1 MISDSKKLT
10 DGIVIYSA
18 LFSEFEPLDFKNDAL
33 AGIRANYFNSG
44 RVPQKDKMEINGGDS
59 VYFGLSY
66 QLASGKPISW
76 KMNRNGRPYQTVK
89 KMKGG
94 AYCVSTY
101 SELGAVIKRQ
111 FFNENHEWVKTE
123 FYDGTKKAA
132 LKATATP
139 KMVEEIFAIEYE
151 TIGLGDSFQSRL
163 LFPSTV
169 PTDPCSALVYSNLGM
184 IWFDY
189 KFKPEDLQLQEEA
202 VPTVHKKGFGLS
214 TTSFLYLSGKPA
226 EIDLKNAPYFSKEE
240 NSAAAEEKSA
250 NTEEKPYSA
259 YDKIES
265 IILEAQKINKNVLGE
280 EKPSVPTTEKA
291 TATEKSDSSEATKNN
306 SNIEINKPELA
317 VEPENNSENEI
328 KEPEPVAEPENNSE
342 NEIKEPELVAEPEN
356 NSENEIKEPEPVAKP
371 ENNSENEIKEPEPV
385 AEPENNSENE
395 IKEPEP
401 VAEPENNSENE
412 IKEPEPVAE
421 PENNSENEIKE
432 PEPAAEPENNSENE
446 IKEAE
451 PVAESENNSENEIKE
466 PEPVAEPE
474 NNSENEI
481 KEAEPVAESENNSE
495 NEIKEPEP
503 VAEPENNSD
512 EEKSEPADHSNQ
524 ADKTDDPSAEPIIVP
539 AEEPSRD
546 LALETSSG
554 IYSYYGELDEN
565 NLRSGRGR
573 TVTPDGLTSYDGEYV
588 AGKRH
593 GFGVCYYKE
602 GKINYS
608 GNWNEGVRQGSGVGY
623 RLSDGTMHAGG
634 WKGNAPE
641 GYGARFDKNGNLI
654 DVSMYK
660 NGVRDG
666 KSVFFDEKGNV
677 LISVWKKGELV
688 SQKLITD
695 EGE

>member
-76 KMNRNGRPYQTVK
+76 KMNRNGRPYQTAK

-202 VPTVHKKGFGLS
+202 VPTVQKKGFGLS

-226 EIDLKNAPYFSKEE
+226 EIDLKNAPYFSEEE

-291 TATEKSDSSEATKNN
+291 TATEKPDSSEATKNN

-328 KEPEPVAEPENNSE
+328 KEPKPVAE
-342 NEIKEPELVAEPEN
+342 
-356 NSENEIKEPEPVAKP
+356 P

-432 PEPAAEPENNSENE
+432 PEP
-446 IKEAE
+446 
-451 PVAESENNSENEIKE
+451 
-466 PEPVAEPE
+466 VAEPE

-481 KEAEPVAESENNSE
+481 KEAESVAEPENNSE
-495 NEIKEPEP
+495 NEIKEPETA
-503 VAEPENNSD
+503 AEPENNSD

-524 ADKTDDPSAEPIIVP
+524 ADKTDDPSAEPVIVP
-539 AEEPSRD
+539 AEEPARD

-588 AGKRH
+588 DGKRH

-634 WKGNAPE
+634 WKDNAPE

>member
-132 LKATATP
+132 LKATANP

-202 VPTVHKKGFGLS
+202 VPTVQKKGFGLS

-226 EIDLKNAPYFSKEE
+226 EIDLKNAPYFSEEE

-250 NTEEKPYSA
+250 STEEKPYSA

-291 TATEKSDSSEATKNN
+291 TATEKSDSSEVTENN
-306 SNIEINKPELA
+306 SNIEISKPELA

-342 NEIKEPELVAEPEN
+342 NEIKEAEPVAEPENNSEYEIKEPEPVAEPEN
-356 NSENEIKEPEPVAKP
+356 NSENEIKEPEPVAEP
-371 ENNSENEIKEPEPV
+371 ENNSENEIKETEPVAEPENNSENEIKEAEPV

-432 PEPAAEPENNSENE
+432 TEPAAEPENNSENE
-446 IKEAE
+446 IK
-451 PVAESENNSENEIKE
+451 V
-466 PEPVAEPE
+466 PETAAEPE
-474 NNSENEI
+474 NNSDNEI
-481 KEAEPVAESENNSE
+481 KEFEPAAEP
-495 NEIKEPEP
+495 K
-503 VAEPENNSD
+503 NNSD

-539 AEEPSRD
+539 AEEPARD

-588 AGKRH
+588 DGKRH

-634 WKGNAPE
+634 WKDNAPD

>member
-44 RVPQKDKMEINGGDS
+44 RVPQKDKLEINGGDS

-76 KMNRNGRPYQTVK
+76 KMNRNGRPYQTAK

-132 LKATATP
+132 LKATANP
-139 KMVEEIFAIEYE
+139 KMVEEILAIEYE

-169 PTDPCSALVYSNLGM
+169 PTDSCSALVYSNLGM

-202 VPTVHKKGFGLS
+202 VPTVQKKGFGLS

-291 TATEKSDSSEATKNN
+291 TATEKSDSSEVTENN
-306 SNIEINKPELA
+306 SNIEISKPKLA

-328 KEPEPVAEPENNSE
+328 KEPKPVAEPENNSE
-342 NEIKEPELVAEPEN
+342 NEIKEP
-356 NSENEIKEPEPVAKP
+356 K
-371 ENNSENEIKEPEPV
+371 PV

-412 IKEPEPVAE
+412 IKEPEPT
-421 PENNSENEIKE
+421 
-432 PEPAAEPENNSENE
+432 
-446 IKEAE
+446 
-451 PVAESENNSENEIKE
+451 
-466 PEPVAEPE
+466 
-474 NNSENEI
+474 
-481 KEAEPVAESENNSE
+481 
-495 NEIKEPEP
+495 
-503 VAEPENNSD
+503 AEPENNSD

-539 AEEPSRD
+539 AEEPARD

-634 WKGNAPE
+634 WKDNAPE

>member
-76 KMNRNGRPYQTVK
+76 KMNRNGRPYQTAK

-132 LKATATP
+132 LKATAAP

-202 VPTVHKKGFGLS
+202 VPTVQKKGFGLS

-226 EIDLKNAPYFSKEE
+226 EIDLKNAPYFSEEE

-328 KEPEPVAEPENNSE
+328 KEPKP
-342 NEIKEPELVAEPEN
+342 VAEPEN

-371 ENNSENEIKEPEPV
+371 ENNSENEIKEPEP
-385 AEPENNSENE
+385 
-395 IKEPEP
+395 
-401 VAEPENNSENE
+401 
-412 IKEPEPVAE
+412 
-421 PENNSENEIKE
+421 
-432 PEPAAEPENNSENE
+432 AAEP
-446 IKEAE
+446 
-451 PVAESENNSENEIKE
+451 ENNSENEIKE

-481 KEAEPVAESENNSE
+481 KEAEPVAEPENNSE

-524 ADKTDDPSAEPIIVP
+524 ADKTDDPSAEPVIVP
-539 AEEPSRD
+539 AEEPARD

-634 WKGNAPE
+634 WKDNAPE

>member
-76 KMNRNGRPYQTVK
+76 KMNRNGRPYQTAK

-132 LKATATP
+132 LKATASP

-169 PTDPCSALVYSNLGM
+169 PTDSCSALVYSNLGM

-202 VPTVHKKGFGLS
+202 VPTVQKKGFGLS

-226 EIDLKNAPYFSKEE
+226 EIDLKNAPYFSEEE

-250 NTEEKPYSA
+250 STEEKPYSA

-291 TATEKSDSSEATKNN
+291 TATEKSDSSEVTENN
-306 SNIEINKPELA
+306 SNIEISKPELA

-328 KEPEPVAEPENNSE
+328 KV
-342 NEIKEPELVAEPEN
+342 
-356 NSENEIKEPEPVAKP
+356 
-371 ENNSENEIKEPEPV
+371 
-385 AEPENNSENE
+385 
-395 IKEPEP
+395 
-401 VAEPENNSENE
+401 
-412 IKEPEPVAE
+412 PEPVAE

-446 IKEAE
+446 IKE
-451 PVAESENNSENEIKE
+451 

-481 KEAEPVAESENNSE
+481 KEPKPVAEPENNSE
-495 NEIKEPEP
+495 NEIKESEP
-503 VAEPENNSD
+503 AAEPKNNSD

-524 ADKTDDPSAEPIIVP
+524 SDKTDDPSAEPIIVP
-539 AEEPSRD
+539 AEEPARD

-588 AGKRH
+588 DGKRH

-634 WKGNAPE
+634 WKDNAPE

>member
-76 KMNRNGRPYQTVK
+76 KMNRNGRPYQTAK

-169 PTDPCSALVYSNLGM
+169 PTDSCSALVYSNLGM

-202 VPTVHKKGFGLS
+202 VPTVQKKGFGLS

-226 EIDLKNAPYFSKEE
+226 EIDLKNAPYFSEEE

-291 TATEKSDSSEATKNN
+291 TATEKPDSSEATKNN

-342 NEIKEPELVAEPEN
+342 NEIKEPEPVAKPEN
-356 NSENEIKEPEPVAKP
+356 NSENEIKEPEPVAEP
-371 ENNSENEIKEPEPV
+371 ENNSENEIKEAELVAEPENNSENELKEPEPV

-432 PEPAAEPENNSENE
+432 PETA
-446 IKEAE
+446 
-451 PVAESENNSENEIKE
+451 
-466 PEPVAEPE
+466 
-474 NNSENEI
+474 
-481 KEAEPVAESENNSE
+481 
-495 NEIKEPEP
+495 
-503 VAEPENNSD
+503 AEPENNSD

-539 AEEPSRD
+539 AEEPARD

-573 TVTPDGLTSYDGEYV
+573 TATPDGLTSYDGEYV

-634 WKGNAPE
+634 WKDNAPE

>member
-76 KMNRNGRPYQTVK
+76 KMNRNGRPYQTAK

-139 KMVEEIFAIEYE
+139 KMVEEILAIEYE

-202 VPTVHKKGFGLS
+202 VPTVQKKGFGLS

-226 EIDLKNAPYFSKEE
+226 EIDLKNAPYFSEEE

-291 TATEKSDSSEATKNN
+291 TATEKPDSSEATENN
-306 SNIEINKPELA
+306 SNIEISKPELA
-317 VEPENNSENEI
+317 VE
-328 KEPEPVAEPENNSE
+328 
-342 NEIKEPELVAEPEN
+342 
-356 NSENEIKEPEPVAKP
+356 P

-432 PEPAAEPENNSENE
+432 PEPAAEPENNSGNE
-446 IKEAE
+446 IKEPENNSENKTKEPE
-451 PVAESENNSENEIKE
+451 PVAEPENNSENEIKE

-481 KEAEPVAESENNSE
+481 KV
-495 NEIKEPEP
+495 PETA
-503 VAEPENNSD
+503 AEPENNSD

-524 ADKTDDPSAEPIIVP
+524 ADKTDDPSAEPVIVP
-539 AEEPSRD
+539 AEEPARD

-588 AGKRH
+588 DGKRH

-634 WKGNAPE
+634 WKDNAPE

>member
-202 VPTVHKKGFGLS
+202 VPTVQKKGFGLS

-226 EIDLKNAPYFSKEE
+226 EIDLKNAPYFSEEE

-291 TATEKSDSSEATKNN
+291 TATEKPDSSEATKNN

-342 NEIKEPELVAEPEN
+342 NEIKEPEPVAKPEN
-356 NSENEIKEPEPVAKP
+356 NSENEIKEPEPVAEPENNSENEIKEAELVAEPENNSENELKEPEPVAEP

-432 PEPAAEPENNSENE
+432 PEP
-446 IKEAE
+446 
-451 PVAESENNSENEIKE
+451 
-466 PEPVAEPE
+466 VAEPE

-481 KEAEPVAESENNSE
+481 KE
-495 NEIKEPEP
+495 PETA
-503 VAEPENNSD
+503 AEPENNSD

-539 AEEPSRD
+539 AEEPARD

-573 TVTPDGLTSYDGEYV
+573 TATPDGLTSYDGEYV

-634 WKGNAPE
+634 WKDNAPE

>member
-76 KMNRNGRPYQTVK
+76 KMNRNGRPYQTAK

-101 SELGAVIKRQ
+101 SELGAVIKHQ

-169 PTDPCSALVYSNLGM
+169 PTDSCSALVYSNLGM

-202 VPTVHKKGFGLS
+202 VPTVQKKGFGLS

-226 EIDLKNAPYFSKEE
+226 EIDLKNAPYFSEEE

-291 TATEKSDSSEATKNN
+291 TATEKSDSSEATENN
-306 SNIEINKPELA
+306 SNIEISKPELA

-328 KEPEPVAEPENNSE
+328 KEPKPVAEPENNSE
-342 NEIKEPELVAEPEN
+342 NEIKEP
-356 NSENEIKEPEPVAKP
+356 K
-371 ENNSENEIKEPEPV
+371 PV

-421 PENNSENEIKE
+421 PQ
-432 PEPAAEPENNSENE
+432 
-446 IKEAE
+446 
-451 PVAESENNSENEIKE
+451 NNSENEIKE

-481 KEAEPVAESENNSE
+481 KELEPVAETENNSE

-503 VAEPENNSD
+503 TAEPENNSD

-539 AEEPSRD
+539 AEEPARD

-634 WKGNAPE
+634 WKDNAPE

>member
-132 LKATATP
+132 LKATAAP

-226 EIDLKNAPYFSKEE
+226 EIDLKNAPYFSEEE

-291 TATEKSDSSEATKNN
+291 TATEKSDSSEATENN
-306 SNIEINKPELA
+306 SNIEISKPELA

-342 NEIKEPELVAEPEN
+342 NEIKEPE
-356 NSENEIKEPEPVAKP
+356 
-371 ENNSENEIKEPEPV
+371 
-385 AEPENNSENE
+385 
-395 IKEPEP
+395 
-401 VAEPENNSENE
+401 
-412 IKEPEPVAE
+412 
-421 PENNSENEIKE
+421 
-432 PEPAAEPENNSENE
+432 PAAEP
-446 IKEAE
+446 K
-451 PVAESENNSENEIKE
+451 
-466 PEPVAEPE
+466 
-474 NNSENEI
+474 
-481 KEAEPVAESENNSE
+481 
-495 NEIKEPEP
+495 
-503 VAEPENNSD
+503 NNSD

-539 AEEPSRD
+539 AEEPARD

-588 AGKRH
+588 DGKRH

-634 WKGNAPE
+634 WKDNAPD

>member
-10 DGIVIYSA
+10 DGIVVYSA

-76 KMNRNGRPYQTVK
+76 KMNRNGRPYQTAK

-226 EIDLKNAPYFSKEE
+226 EIDLKNAPYFSEEE

-291 TATEKSDSSEATKNN
+291 TATEKSDSSEVTENN
-306 SNIEINKPELA
+306 SNIEISKQELA

-328 KEPEPVAEPENNSE
+328 KEAEPVAEPENNSE

-356 NSENEIKEPEPVAKP
+356 NSENEIKEPEPVAEP
-371 ENNSENEIKEPEPV
+371 DNNSDNEIKEPEM
-385 AEPENNSENE
+385 A
-395 IKEPEP
+395 
-401 VAEPENNSENE
+401 
-412 IKEPEPVAE
+412 
-421 PENNSENEIKE
+421 
-432 PEPAAEPENNSENE
+432 
-446 IKEAE
+446 
-451 PVAESENNSENEIKE
+451 
-466 PEPVAEPE
+466 
-474 NNSENEI
+474 
-481 KEAEPVAESENNSE
+481 
-495 NEIKEPEP
+495 
-503 VAEPENNSD
+503 AEPENNSD

-539 AEEPSRD
+539 AEEPARD

-634 WKGNAPE
+634 WKDNAPE

>member
-76 KMNRNGRPYQTVK
+76 KMNRNGRPYQTAK

-202 VPTVHKKGFGLS
+202 VPTVQKKGFGLS

-226 EIDLKNAPYFSKEE
+226 EIDLKNAPYFSEEE

-291 TATEKSDSSEATKNN
+291 TATEKPDSSEATKNN

-328 KEPEPVAEPENNSE
+328 KEPKPVAE
-342 NEIKEPELVAEPEN
+342 
-356 NSENEIKEPEPVAKP
+356 P

-432 PEPAAEPENNSENE
+432 PEP
-446 IKEAE
+446 
-451 PVAESENNSENEIKE
+451 
-466 PEPVAEPE
+466 VAEPE

-481 KEAEPVAESENNSE
+481 KEAESVAEPENNSE
-495 NEIKEPEP
+495 NEIKEPEAEP
-503 VAEPENNSD
+503 ENNSENEIKEPETAAEPENNSD

-524 ADKTDDPSAEPIIVP
+524 ADKTDDPSAEPVIVP
-539 AEEPSRD
+539 AEEPARD

-588 AGKRH
+588 DGKRH

-634 WKGNAPE
+634 WKDNAPE

>member
-44 RVPQKDKMEINGGDS
+44 RVPQKDKLEINGGDS

-76 KMNRNGRPYQTVK
+76 KMNRNGRPYQTAK

-132 LKATATP
+132 LKATANP
-139 KMVEEIFAIEYE
+139 KMVEEILAIEYE

-169 PTDPCSALVYSNLGM
+169 PTDSCSALVYSNLGM

-202 VPTVHKKGFGLS
+202 VPTVQKKGFGLS

-291 TATEKSDSSEATKNN
+291 TATEKSDSSEVTENN
-306 SNIEINKPELA
+306 SNIEISKPKLA

-328 KEPEPVAEPENNSE
+328 KEPKPVAEPENNSE
-342 NEIKEPELVAEPEN
+342 NEIKEP
-356 NSENEIKEPEPVAKP
+356 K
-371 ENNSENEIKEPEPV
+371 PV

-421 PENNSENEIKE
+421 PQ
-432 PEPAAEPENNSENE
+432 
-446 IKEAE
+446 
-451 PVAESENNSENEIKE
+451 NNSENEIKE

-481 KEAEPVAESENNSE
+481 KELEPVAETENNSE

-503 VAEPENNSD
+503 TAEPENNSD

-539 AEEPSRD
+539 AEEPARD

-634 WKGNAPE
+634 WKDNAPE

>member
-76 KMNRNGRPYQTVK
+76 KMNRNGRPYQTAK

-169 PTDPCSALVYSNLGM
+169 PTDSCSALVYSNLGM

-202 VPTVHKKGFGLS
+202 VPTVQKKGFGLS

-226 EIDLKNAPYFSKEE
+226 EIDLKNAPYFSEEE

-291 TATEKSDSSEATKNN
+291 TATEKSDSSEVTENN
-306 SNIEINKPELA
+306 SNIEISKPELA

-328 KEPEPVAEPENNSE
+328 KN
-342 NEIKEPELVAEPEN
+342 
-356 NSENEIKEPEPVAKP
+356 
-371 ENNSENEIKEPEPV
+371 
-385 AEPENNSENE
+385 
-395 IKEPEP
+395 
-401 VAEPENNSENE
+401 
-412 IKEPEPVAE
+412 
-421 PENNSENEIKE
+421 
-432 PEPAAEPENNSENE
+432 
-446 IKEAE
+446 
-451 PVAESENNSENEIKE
+451 
-466 PEPVAEPE
+466 
-474 NNSENEI
+474 
-481 KEAEPVAESENNSE
+481 
-495 NEIKEPEP
+495 
-503 VAEPENNSD
+503 
-512 EEKSEPADHSNQ
+512 
-524 ADKTDDPSAEPIIVP
+524 
-539 AEEPSRD
+539 PSR
-546 LALETSSG
+546 LQ
-554 IYSYYGELDEN
+554 N
-565 NLRSGRGR
+565 R
-573 TVTPDGLTSYDGEYV
+573 
-588 AGKRH
+588 
-593 GFGVCYYKE
+593 
-602 GKINYS
+602 KIIPK
-608 GNWNEGVRQGSGVGY
+608 
-623 RLSDGTMHAGG
+623 T
-634 WKGNAPE
+634 K
-641 GYGARFDKNGNLI
+641 
-654 DVSMYK
+654 
-660 NGVRDG
+660 
-666 KSVFFDEKGNV
+666 
-677 LISVWKKGELV
+677 
-688 SQKLITD
+688 
-695 EGE
+695 